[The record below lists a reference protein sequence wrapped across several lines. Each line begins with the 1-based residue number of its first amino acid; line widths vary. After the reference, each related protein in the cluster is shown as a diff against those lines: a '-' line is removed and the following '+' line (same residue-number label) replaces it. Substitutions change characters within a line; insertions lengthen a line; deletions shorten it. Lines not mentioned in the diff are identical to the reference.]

1 MPTPRHVISQ
11 RSWLVHHGDGR
22 IDGIDRAGGFR
33 NNVPADDVN
42 LSSGTMTVQ
51 GRLGSGL
58 GKLVVFL
65 LICGPLLNVHGILR
79 ALPTPFQLILF
90 ASAGVYIIKRL
101 LDFKRWNDELA
112 HVRKFIAAFFLLLSV
127 VIVENF
133 CTW

>member
-1 MPTPRHVISQ
+1 
-11 RSWLVHHGDGR
+11 
-22 IDGIDRAGGFR
+22 
-33 NNVPADDVN
+33 
-42 LSSGTMTVQ
+42 MTVQ

-58 GKLVVFL
+58 GKLVVCL
-65 LICGPLLNVHGILR
+65 LICGPLLNVHGILG
-79 ALPTPFQLILF
+79 ALPTPFQLMLF

-101 LDFKRWNDELA
+101 LEFKRWNDELA